1 VCGELCGWSAVA
13 IRKDLPVTLSSQTA
27 VWTKLHQ
34 TMGPKVAGQL
44 HEGAVIC
51 CNCLHLVNTVDQ
63 LQSQLVDT
71 SNRLYERLKSPES
84 ELPERVHQD
93 VAMLEKPEV
102 RKITIPL

>member
-1 VCGELCGWSAVA
+1 
-13 IRKDLPVTLSSQTA
+13 
-27 VWTKLHQ
+27 
-34 TMGPKVAGQL
+34 MGPKVAGQL

-102 RKITIPL
+102 GVTTTALQCTKLM